1 MSKKTTI
8 IPIGNSKGIRI
19 PKSLLVKSELPE
31 EVELEVERGEIR
43 IVPAR
48 DNSSEEIA
56 TLSSEALATDWL
68 KPEEDEAWVHL

>member
-31 EVELEVERGEIR
+31 EVELEVERGAIR

-48 DNSSEEIA
+48 DDSSGEIA
-56 TLSSEALATDWL
+56 ALSSEALAADWL
-68 KPEEDEAWVHL
+68 KPEEDEAWVQL